1 MSIKEAAR
9 FEILN
14 DFGYDD
20 PMTDKGDQHVTMY
33 QVLGGREGIATLV
46 KRFYAL
52 MDELPQAK
60 TIRAMHPEDLT
71 ESIHKLELFLVG
83 WMGGPS
89 LYMQKYGH
97 PRLRARHL
105 PFAVDS
111 AARDAWMLCM
121 HEALRETGLPEEL
134 LEQIEGAF
142 ANLAN
147 HMRNT
152 PDP

>member
-1 MSIKEAAR
+1 MSIKEAER

-97 PRLRARHL
+97 PVTRGTYLSPSTRRPETRGCYVYEALEDRLRSDHRADRGCVRQ
-105 PFAVDS
+105 P
-111 AARDAWMLCM
+111 R
-121 HEALRETGLPEEL
+121 
-134 LEQIEGAF
+134 
-142 ANLAN
+142 
-147 HMRNT
+147 
-152 PDP
+152 